1 MGGFGPPAITPAMT
15 ADATSNRRLCG
26 LHWPGGF
33 RAYTSLHGA
42 FLVLYATLG
51 RGFAYVGANPFYVGE
66 LLFLAGL
73 SAAACTRRLHLLV
86 RTRLGVLMLGF
97 VAWQMVCTVPYLP
110 TYRIDTPRDASIWG
124 YGAFAW
130 IVAALVLRL
139 DGIIE
144 QVVRWFGTFAGF
156 YVFLGPVC
164 AVATQYYFAVLPSL
178 PGPSVTVPSLK
189 CGDLCVHLAGITA
202 FLLSGLSARKYWWL
216 LPIAVGVIA
225 GGSVGR
231 GGLLAFG
238 ISITIATAL
247 TLRQERVFAAGF
259 ALVSLIALLLAF
271 DPEIS
276 IPGRADRKISVSQVL
291 DNVSS
296 IGSDNEDVGG
306 TKRWRLNWWDQIIGY
321 TVYGEYF
328 WTGKGYG
335 INLAVSDRIAADV
348 SLRSPHNSHL
358 TLLARSG
365 VPGFLLWAVVQ
376 LAWLATMLSAF
387 VRARVLGL
395 RAWSGLFCW
404 LVAYWAAFMVDAAFD
419 VALEGP
425 MLAIPFWSVVGFGWG
440 ATIVFLRRTRPNRA
454 QRRERYRIA
463 IGLEAEARAQKKESG
478 EDLPVR
484 AASPP

>member
-1 MGGFGPPAITPAMT
+1 MTPC
-15 ADATSNRRLCG
+15 ATSTRRLSG
-26 LHWPGGF
+26 PHWPGGF
-33 RAYTSLHGA
+33 RAYTRLHGV
-42 FLVLYATLG
+42 FLALYATLG
-51 RGFAYVGANPFYVGE
+51 RGFAYAGVNPFYVGE

-73 SAAACTRRLHLLV
+73 SAAAGTQRLHLLA
-86 RTRLGVLMLGF
+86 RTRLGVLLLVF
-97 VAWQMVCTVPYLP
+97 AAWQMVCTAPYLT

-139 DGIIE
+139 DGMIE
-144 QVVRWFGTFAGF
+144 QAVRWFGTFAGF
-156 YVFLGPVC
+156 YIFLGPVC
-164 AVATQYYFAVLPSL
+164 AVATQYYFAFLPSL

-189 CGDLCVHLAGITA
+189 CGDLCVHLAGIAA

-216 LPIAVGVIA
+216 LPIAAGVIA

-238 ISITIATAL
+238 VSITMATAM
-247 TLRQERVFAAGF
+247 TLRPERVFAAGF
-259 ALVSLIALLLAF
+259 AVVCLIVLLLAF

-276 IPGRADRKISVSQVL
+276 IPGRADRKISASQIL

-296 IGSDNEDVGG
+296 IGNDNEDVGG

-335 INLAVSDRIAADV
+335 VNLAVSDHVAADV
-348 SLRSPHNSHL
+348 ALRSPHNSHL
-358 TLLARSG
+358 TFLARSG
-365 VPGFLLWAVVQ
+365 VPGFLLWVVVQ

-404 LVAYWAAFMVDAAFD
+404 LIAYWAAFMIDAAFD

-440 ATIVFLRRTRPNRA
+440 ATILFRRRTRANRS
-454 QRRERYRIA
+454 QWRVRYRIA
-463 IGLEAEARAQKKESG
+463 IGLETGAGRERESG
-478 EDLPVR
+478 EDMP
-484 AASPP
+484 AARSPP